1 MKKKFKEAASI
12 SLSPLRPHLK
22 WLVFGIAVFISLG
35 SIIYTNSLVEQIRE
49 RERRQI
55 DIYASSLEF
64 LATES
69 DNTNFILIL
78 DEIVKA
84 NHTIPVILTSQDG
97 VPEFYRNVPRAD
109 EIEDDKKRNEFLL
122 REIERMK
129 IQHDPILVTLAA
141 GEDTIYGY
149 KYIFYKNSFLL
160 NQLRFYPYIQLTIIA
175 LFGLI
180 TFLILNYLR
189 KVEQNRVWVG
199 LAKETAHQL
208 GTPLSSLMAWSEYFK
223 DLYPEQEA
231 TLLEFDKDVD
241 RLKIITDR
249 FSSIGSEP
257 QLEERSITQ
266 VIEEIIAYLQK
277 RLPSKINITISAF
290 PSNNILAWINTSL
303 FAWVIENLC
312 KNAAD
317 AMDGQGD
324 IKINILR
331 ANEGQI
337 AIDISDSGKGIAKS
351 KLNNVFRPGFTT
363 KKRGW
368 GLGLTLAKRII
379 EQYHQGRIYVKES
392 EINKGTTFRIYL
404 NG

>member
-1 MKKKFKEAASI
+1 MKRRFREAASHG
-12 SLSPLRPHLK
+12 LYPLRPHLK
-22 WLVFGIAVFISLG
+22 WIILGIAILISVG
-35 SIIYTNSLVEQIRE
+35 SIYYTNILVEQIRE

-64 LATES
+64 LANETE
-69 DNTNFILIL
+69 NTNFILIL

-97 VPEFYRNVPRAD
+97 QPEFYRNVSKAD
-109 EIEDDKKRNEFLL
+109 AIQDNAKREAFLL
-122 REIERMK
+122 SEIDRMRE
-129 IQHDPILVTLAA
+129 QHDPIQVTLA
-141 GEDTIYGY
+141 GENTIYGY
-149 KYIFYKNSFLL
+149 KYIYYENSFLL
-160 NQLRFYPYIQLTIIA
+160 RQLKYYPYIQLSVIA
-175 LFGLI
+175 VFGFI

-189 KVEQNRVWVG
+189 RVEQNRVWVG

-223 DLYPEQEA
+223 ELYPDQKEA
-231 TLLEFDKDVD
+231 LIEFDKDVD

-257 QLEERSITQ
+257 QLEERNIAET
-266 VIEEIIAYLQK
+266 IEEIVGYLQK
-277 RLPSKINITISAF
+277 RLSSKINISVSTF
-290 PSNNILAWINTSL
+290 PNENILAWINTSL

-317 AMDGQGD
+317 AMDGSGN

-337 AIDISDSGKGIAKS
+337 AIDVRDYGKGISKS
-351 KLNNVFRPGFTT
+351 KINNVFRPGFTT

-368 GLGLTLAKRII
+368 GLGLTLARRII
-379 EQYHQGRIYVKES
+379 EQYHQGKIYVKES
-392 EINKGTTFRIYL
+392 ELNQGTTFRIYL
-404 NG
+404 KS